1 MRSALLYILHI
12 IYHVFIEI
20 SIKICKK
27 QVCDICHKMFD
38 TLHFCDIIAVYKYG
52 KVIYMF
58 DFIRIACAVPE
69 VEVGDTE
76 LNTQKIIE
84 YIDINKD
91 ADAIVF
97 PELCVTG
104 YTCADLFFQKTLTD
118 GAKKGIAEIV
128 KATENCNS
136 LVAVGAPLLIGG
148 QLYNCAVVMSCGRVN
163 GIAVKTFIPTYNEYY
178 EKRWFCSAADLK
190 CGSIGSDELG
200 LDEKYD
206 IPVGNNLI
214 FNCSGVKL
222 GVEIC
227 EDLWAPLPPSTLL
240 SLAGAEVILNLS
252 ASNETIMK
260 RKYRTELAAQQS
272 ARCLCAYAYASAGMT
287 ESTTDLI
294 FSGHSLIC
302 ENGAVLAQNDRLI
315 DGGYSLKHDVDL
327 GKIRADR
334 AENKTF
340 ADSAS
345 IYLDGRDYV
354 EVKTD
359 GNAECDG
366 RLYEVKKLPFVPSD
380 KKDRIERCMDI
391 FRMQVAGLS
400 KRASKVGGKMVLGV
414 SGGLD
419 STLALLVCAETARQ
433 LGRDPSDVI
442 AITLPCFGTTK
453 RTHSNA
459 WELMKTL
466 GVHSMEIDIKEA
478 CTLHCRDIGHPT
490 DKFDVTYENIQARE
504 RTQVLMDYACKVGG
518 FVVGT
523 GDLSELALGWC
534 TYNADHMSMYGVN
547 CGVPKTL
554 VRWMIAALIDYN
566 IFPDSTHVLED
577 IIDTPI
583 SPELLPPD
591 ENGNIQQ
598 ETEEIIGPYA
608 LHDFFLY
615 YLLRF
620 GFSPSKIYYLAQ
632 KAFKE
637 DFDSET
643 ILKWLKVFY
652 RRFFTQ
658 QFKRSCLPDGV
669 KIGSVCLS
677 PRGDWRMP
685 SDASYGIWLREIK
698 ELK

>member
-1 MRSALLYILHI
+1 
-12 IYHVFIEI
+12 
-20 SIKICKK
+20 
-27 QVCDICHKMFD
+27 
-38 TLHFCDIIAVYKYG
+38 
-52 KVIYMF
+52 MF
-58 DFIRIACAVPE
+58 DFIRLACAVPD
-69 VEVGDTE
+69 VEVGNTE
-76 LNTQKIIE
+76 FNTQEIIK

-91 ADAIVF
+91 ADIIVF
-97 PELCVTG
+97 PELSVTG
-104 YTCADLFFQKTLTD
+104 YTCADLFFQKTIID
-118 GAKKGIAEIV
+118 GAKCGLRQIAETTCDTDS
-128 KATENCNS
+128 A
-136 LVAVGAPLLIGG
+136 VAVGAPLVIGG
-148 QLYNCAVVMSCGRVN
+148 QLYNCAVMMSHGRVD
-163 GIAVKTFIPTYNEYY
+163 GIVVKTFIPTYNEYY
-178 EKRWFCSAADLK
+178 EKRWFSSAAELK
-190 CGSIGSDELG
+190 ISSVGSDELG
-200 LDEKYD
+200 LDGEYD
-206 IPVGNNLI
+206 IPVGGNLI
-214 FNCSGVKL
+214 FNYSGVKV

-240 SLAGAEVILNLS
+240 TLAGAEVILNLS

-260 RKYRTELAAQQS
+260 RKYRTELVSQQS
-272 ARCLCAYAYASAGMT
+272 ARSICAYAYASAGMT

-302 ENGAVLAQNDRLI
+302 ENGGVLCQNDSLI

-327 GKIRADR
+327 GRIRADR

-340 ADSAS
+340 GDSAAF
-345 IYLDGRDYV
+345 YLEGKDFVEIKKNLKLESDG
-354 EVKTD
+354 
-359 GNAECDG
+359 G
-366 RLYEVKKLPFVPSD
+366 LYEIKKLPFVPSA

-391 FRMQVAGLS
+391 FRMQVAGLK
-400 KRASKVGGKMVLGV
+400 KRASKIGGKMVLGV

-433 LGRDPSDVI
+433 LGRDPSDVV

-459 WELMKTL
+459 WELMQTL
-466 GVHSMEIDIKEA
+466 GVHAMEIDIKEA

-490 DKFDVTYENIQARE
+490 DQFDVTYENIQARE
-504 RTQVLMDYACKVGG
+504 RTQVLMDYACKLGG

-554 VRWMIAALIDYN
+554 VRWMISALIDYN
-566 IFPDSTHVLED
+566 VFPESTRVLED

-591 ENGNIQQ
+591 ADGNIQQ

-620 GFSPSKIYYLAQ
+620 GFSPSKIFFLAE

-643 ILKWLKVFY
+643 ILKWLEVFY
-652 RRFFTQ
+652 KRFFTQ

-685 SDASYGIWLREIK
+685 SDASYKIWIDEIEK
-698 ELK
+698 LK